1 MGVPMA
7 ALGQDVLHQ
16 VASYLHPIDLAHLA
30 LCTQSLLL
38 GCELSAALLAR
49 RYMGSPEAN
58 ASAEGEVTGGSSSSR
73 SRSWR
78 LRYLCAFEVAGVE
91 DHRLKTV
98 LRQMYAGAGAAV
110 GNNTEGG
117 APAATATSTTTTT
130 TTTTPSPAALQ
141 HLNLYGLNIGDAG
154 AERLALAL
162 RVARAYRVLLLNLGG
177 NNLSDR
183 GAQAVVQALKR
194 HHHEVNTL
202 FLAQNKIGVNGAR
215 CVADLI
221 SSSAN
226 LRSLSLSDNPLM
238 DEGAVCITGALPESS
253 SLATLSMRCASF
265 SSQAREGI
273 RSSWGGRGGDKVF
286 GLYI

>member
-1 MGVPMA
+1 M
-7 ALGQDVLHQ
+7 
-16 VASYLHPIDLAHLA
+16 
-30 LCTQSLLL
+30 
-38 GCELSAALLAR
+38 
-49 RYMGSPEAN
+49 
-58 ASAEGEVTGGSSSSR
+58 
-73 SRSWR
+73 
-78 LRYLCAFEVAGVE
+78 
-91 DHRLKTV
+91 
-98 LRQMYAGAGAAV
+98 
-110 GNNTEGG
+110 
-117 APAATATSTTTTT
+117 
-130 TTTTPSPAALQ
+130 
-141 HLNLYGLNIGDAG
+141 GDAG

-194 HHHEVNTL
+194 HHHELDTL
-202 FLAQNKIGVNGAR
+202 FLAQNKIGVKGAR

-221 SSSAN
+221 SSSPT

-238 DEGAVCITGALPESS
+238 DEGAVCIWKALPESS